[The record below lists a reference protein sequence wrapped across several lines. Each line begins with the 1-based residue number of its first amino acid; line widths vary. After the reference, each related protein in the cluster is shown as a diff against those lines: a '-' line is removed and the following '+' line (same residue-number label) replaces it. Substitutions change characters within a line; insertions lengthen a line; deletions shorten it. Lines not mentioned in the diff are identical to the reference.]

1 MSKQEEVI
9 QERIANYL
17 VQNYPDVLFHSD
29 YGSGAKLTKGQSA
42 KQKRLNGGRRAWPD
56 MFIAYTVCNVEYY
69 PEGLLQT
76 SSSDGWCGDQYGT
89 VDTDHIISNFSI
101 EHGLFLELKKEGEN
115 IYAQRKL
122 DDPSKLSLDGKVY
135 ADKHIREQ
143 ADVLYKLR
151 QAGYCAEFAIGYDH
165 AISIITDYL
174 GEPEKQEVE
183 F

>member
-1 MSKQEEVI
+1 MNKQEEI
-9 QERIANYL
+9 LQERVANYL
-17 VQNYPDVLFHSD
+17 VQNYPNVLFHSD
-29 YGSGAKLTKGQSA
+29 YGSGAKLTKGQAA
-42 KQKRLNGGRRAWPD
+42 KQKRLNGGRRSWPD
-56 MFIAYTVCNVEYY
+56 MVITQRAIEYTHFNES
-69 PEGLLQT
+69 PRILGGL
-76 SSSDGWCGDQYGT
+76 Y
-89 VDTDHIISNFSI
+89 
-101 EHGLFLELKKEGEN
+101 LELKKDGEN

-122 DDPSKLSLDGKVY
+122 DDPNKLSLDGKVY